1 VARPGEV
8 VLREPVDRPRLLR
21 LAIRSETGSGADV
34 ARGVVAHIDGGY
46 FLAGPPAT
54 PLHTVAL
61 WAGLPP
67 YVLSLGCLP
76 TERVATVEVWPA
88 RESVED
94 PAPGPV
100 TIERYGEVVTLT
112 RGDGDGELVVDLV
125 WADQ

>member
-1 VARPGEV
+1 VTRPGEV
-8 VLREPVDRPRLLR
+8 LLREPVDRPRLLR
-21 LAIRSETGSGADV
+21 LAIRSESGARAGV
-34 ARGVVAHIDGGY
+34 TRGVVARIEGGY

-67 YVLSLGCLP
+67 YVLSVGCLP
-76 TERVATVEVWPA
+76 TEPVATVEVWPA
-88 RESVED
+88 REAVGD
-94 PAPGPV
+94 LAPGPV

-112 RGDGDGELVVDLV
+112 CGDDDGELVVDLV